1 MDKSKSNVKSFLVST
16 ADFAFSVNDMLA
28 CTGTANLNT
37 SLEVSMQEQAINGG
51 KYNQLQYSFLYQRE
65 LSATLEAANWDL
77 KYIAAN
83 VGSTITEGLTDVYKI
98 EECVDIVNGIGKVA
112 STPVGNVAVMLPDGN
127 LIEVTPTGSTID
139 VSKNVKD
146 GMVKA
151 TYRYNTIARTVTIDA
166 DTTPSL
172 GELVLDVDRHDNK
185 LGKVG
190 SVQIIVPSYQL
201 TGNFSI
207 SFSADGVTS
216 TNLDGKALAV
226 AGDKCTDGSAIYAYV
241 KEFDMTKSA
250 TSVTDIA
257 ATPAVMNLTVNEEKT
272 ISVKGLKGGMY
283 APVELDNA
291 DCKFATEAAGTATVE
306 TTGVVKGVA
315 AGETYVTVTYGE
327 HTDVVKVKVTEA

>member
-1 MDKSKSNVKSFLVST
+1 MDKNKSNVKSFLVST
-16 ADFAFSVNDMLA
+16 ADFAFYVNNMLA

-37 SLEVSMQEQAINGG
+37 SLEVSMQEQTINGG

-77 KYIAAN
+77 RYIAAN

-112 STPVGNVAVMLPDGN
+112 STPIGKVAVMLPDGN

-139 VSKNVKD
+139 VSQNVKD
-146 GMVKA
+146 GMVKV

-172 GELVLDVDRHDNK
+172 GKLVLEADRHDNK

-226 AGDKCTDGSAIYAYV
+226 AGEKCSDGSSVYAYI
-241 KEFDMTKSA
+241 KEFDMTQSA
-250 TSVTDIA
+250 LSVTDIA
-257 ATPAVMNLTVNEEKT
+257 ATPAVMNLVVDEEKT

-283 APVELDNA
+283 APIELDNA
-291 DCKFATEAAGTATVE
+291 DCEFTVEAAGTATVE
-306 TTGVVKGVA
+306 DTGVVKGVA
-315 AGETYVTVTYGE
+315 AGETYVIVTYGE